1 MITKQQ
7 YRKLMS
13 EYQATG
19 NVTNSA
25 MKAGMSRRIAR
36 KYLQAGQPP
45 QELQAK
51 HTWRTREDPLEEIW
65 PQAEGM
71 LEEAPDLE
79 AKALFEYLW
88 ERSPQQGEGALVLR
102 GLQPSLGGEFA
113 KGHGGGAPLASQEG
127 EIQIRRVFHKRRLP
141 GFDC

>member
-1 MITKQQ
+1 MVFAATGWSQRGLLRMITKQQ

-19 NVTNSA
+19 NVKNSA

-51 HTWRTREDPLEEIW
+51 HTGRIPE
-65 PQAEGM
+65 
-71 LEEAPDLE
+71 
-79 AKALFEYLW
+79 
-88 ERSPQQGEGALVLR
+88 
-102 GLQPSLGGEFA
+102 
-113 KGHGGGAPLASQEG
+113 
-127 EIQIRRVFHKRRLP
+127 
-141 GFDC
+141 

>member
-7 YRKLMS
+7 YRKVMS

-51 HTWRTREDPLEEIW
+51 HTWRTREDPLVEIW
-65 PQAEGM
+65 PQAQAT

-88 ERSPQQGEGALVLR
+88 ERSPEAVQEKHLR
-102 GLQPSLGGEFA
+102 TLQ
-113 KGHGGGAPLASQEG
+113 
-127 EIQIRRVFHKRRLP
+127 RRVSCGDWRMDQTRRCSFHRNGNPAEPCNWTGPMRTS
-141 GFDC
+141 